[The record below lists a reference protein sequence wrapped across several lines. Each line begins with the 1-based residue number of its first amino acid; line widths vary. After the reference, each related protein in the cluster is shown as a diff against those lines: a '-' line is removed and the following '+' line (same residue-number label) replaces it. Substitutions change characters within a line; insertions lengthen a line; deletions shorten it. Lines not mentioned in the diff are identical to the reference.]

1 MSRMRHRDPRERQR
15 SRDRSELGY
24 GSNGVRVR
32 FDERDGV
39 VLRRGED
46 DVGVFVRIVGRVFS
60 GADEGGDVEEL
71 VAGGIGGG
79 RGGVG
84 CEDVDLQW
92 TQKEVS
98 TSGQA

>member
-1 MSRMRHRDPRERQR
+1 MVKTMLGFSSGLWEESSR
-15 SRDRSELGY
+15 
-24 GSNGVRVR
+24 
-32 FDERDGV
+32 
-39 VLRRGED
+39 
-46 DVGVFVRIVGRVFS
+46 